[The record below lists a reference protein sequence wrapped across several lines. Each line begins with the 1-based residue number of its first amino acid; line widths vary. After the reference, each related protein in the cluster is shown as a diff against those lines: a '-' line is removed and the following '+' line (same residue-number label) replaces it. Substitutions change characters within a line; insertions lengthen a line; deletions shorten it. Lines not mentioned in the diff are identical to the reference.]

1 MAFETMAVLL
11 AVHLEMW
18 DISHVDDGEDPQ
30 KAKTTLKAKGRRS
43 EPSDPDHLMLSEIT
57 LEKRGCRN
65 PENGLPP
72 TPMI

>member
-11 AVHLEMW
+11 AVHLEMQ

-30 KAKTTLKAKGRRS
+30 KAKTTLKAKGRS
-43 EPSDPDHLMLSEIT
+43 EPSDPDHPMCSEIT